1 MAKPRFEGLGV
12 RVFSA
17 VILAVVSLTLLWWGV
32 LPFFAEVLLL
42 ALVGTSEY
50 YDMAERK
57 GFRPARRTGT
67 LAACLLLVGAT
78 FVGEVEVSRL
88 LTIIVMST
96 LIVFVMRMPRRISTL
111 LDAGV
116 TMLGVLYL
124 GWMFSYLM
132 LLRRLD
138 GGAAWVTLLLV
149 ACAATDIG
157 AYFVGK
163 FFGRHKLIPTV
174 SPKKTVEGSLGAVLC
189 AVGALWL
196 VGERW
201 GMAPVHRVAL
211 GLLVAIGGQFGDLW
225 ESALKRDAGVKDSGD
240 IIQGHGGVLDR
251 FDSLAFAAPLF
262 YLYLVS
268 FLL

>member
-1 MAKPRFEGLGV
+1 MNKPRFEGLAR
-12 RVFSA
+12 RVVTA
-17 VILAVVSLTLLWWGV
+17 LILAAVSLTLIWAGV
-32 LPFFAEVLLL
+32 LPFFAEVLWL
-42 ALVGTSEY
+42 ALMGTAEY

-67 LAACLLLVGAT
+67 LAACLLLVGGT
-78 FVGEVEVSRL
+78 FLDEVVVSRL
-88 LTIIVMST
+88 FTLLVMGT

-138 GGAAWVTLLLV
+138 GGAAWITLLLV
-149 ACAATDIG
+149 ACVATDVG
-157 AYFVGK
+157 AYFIGK
-163 FFGRHKLIPTV
+163 FFGKRQLLPEV
-174 SPKKTVEGSLGAVLC
+174 SPKKTVEGSIGAVFC
-189 AVGALWL
+189 AVGALWV
-196 VGERW
+196 VGSWW
-201 GMAPVHRVAL
+201 GMAPLHRLLL
-211 GLLVAIGGQFGDLW
+211 GVLVAVGGQFGDLW

-262 YLYLVS
+262 YLYVVS
-268 FLL
+268 CVL

>member
-1 MAKPRFEGLGV
+1 MARFEGLGR
-12 RVFSA
+12 RVVSA
-17 VILAVVSLTLLWWGV
+17 VILAVVSLSLLWWGV
-32 LPFFAEVLLL
+32 LPFFSEVILLC
-42 ALVGTSEY
+42 LVGTAEY

-67 LAACLLLVGAT
+67 LAACLLLAGAT
-78 FVGEVEVSRL
+78 FGSELEISRL
-88 LTIIVMST
+88 LTIIVMAT
-96 LIVFVMRMPRRISTL
+96 LIVFVLRMPRRISTL

-157 AYFVGK
+157 AYFMGK
-163 FFGRHKLIPTV
+163 FFGRHQLMPSV
-174 SPKKTVEGSLGAVLC
+174 SPKKTVEGSLGAVFWAMGVLWV
-189 AVGALWL
+189 VGAC
-196 VGERW
+196 W
-201 GMAPVHRVAL
+201 GMPPVHRLAL
-211 GLLVAIGGQFGDLW
+211 GFLVAVGGQFGDLW
-225 ESALKRDAGVKDSGD
+225 ESALKRDVGVKDSGD
-240 IIQGHGGVLDR
+240 LIQGHGGVLDR

-262 YLYLVS
+262 YLYVVS